1 MVREDLYKCAG
12 NDVGVEVGH
21 ASKLETALP
30 SVRNVRSPPLIPAP
44 ASCQSLASGDERR
57 YLLAVGKEGAA
68 WREPGKWHQHM
79 GGRRKG
85 ECLRQ

>member
-1 MVREDLYKCAG
+1 VVREDLYKGAG

-57 YLLAVGKEGAA
+57 YLRTLALAVGKEAAA
-68 WREPGKWHQHM
+68 WREPGKWHQHVR
-79 GGRRKG
+79 GPT
-85 ECLRQ
+85 